1 MKNAST
7 KHRRGSNI
15 PRIHFPPPD
24 PALKLDLCPGQTVT
38 INGITATIE
47 ETPNGFLEIDNP
59 DFIQQLRQLGFIPY
73 CDRTPERL
81 EKIVKALVPPEF
93 QQLFLANVWGR

>member
-24 PALKLDLCPGQTVT
+24 PALKLDLRPGKIVT

-47 ETPNGFLEIDNP
+47 EAPHGLLEISNA
-59 DFIQQLRQLGFIPY
+59 DFIKQLRHLGFTPC
-73 CDRTPERL
+73 CDNTSERL
-81 EKIVKALVPPEF
+81 ERIVKTIVLPEF
-93 QQLFLANVWGR
+93 QQLFLDNVWGR